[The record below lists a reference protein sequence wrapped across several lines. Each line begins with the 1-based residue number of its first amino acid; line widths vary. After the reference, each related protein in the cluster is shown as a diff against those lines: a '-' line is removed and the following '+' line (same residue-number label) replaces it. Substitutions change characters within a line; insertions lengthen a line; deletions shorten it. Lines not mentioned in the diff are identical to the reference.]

1 MVKLSALG
9 LNHALHELPL
19 HIGWRFLFLL
29 TNKLSGMVKLAR
41 FDGRF
46 DFGFGL
52 GLRLGGRL
60 SPNACEKTQQDHP
73 TSSSQEG

>member
-1 MVKLSALG
+1 
-9 LNHALHELPL
+9 
-19 HIGWRFLFLL
+19 
-29 TNKLSGMVKLAR
+29 
-41 FDGRF
+41 
-46 DFGFGL
+46 L